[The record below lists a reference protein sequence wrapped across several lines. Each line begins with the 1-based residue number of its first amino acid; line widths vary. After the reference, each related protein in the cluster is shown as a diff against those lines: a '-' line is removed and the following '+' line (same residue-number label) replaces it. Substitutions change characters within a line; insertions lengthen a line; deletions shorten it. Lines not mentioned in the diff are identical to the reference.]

1 MAIKHIRVDER
12 LVHGQVASA
21 WSNTVQAN
29 RIMVIND
36 VANGDEFAKKML
48 RMATPSQIALSVLTI
63 EKAIT
68 RIEAGQYDND
78 RVMVVFKTISD
89 ALEARSRGFEFD
101 EINIGNC
108 SSKDNQTPIAKG
120 IYINSEDQ
128 EAIDSL
134 KSQGVKVTV
143 QMTPADGV
151 IKL

>member
-1 MAIKHIRVDER
+1 MAIRHIRVDER

-21 WSNTVQAN
+21 WSNTVEAN

-36 VANGDEFAKKML
+36 AANGDEFAKKML

-68 RIEAGQYDND
+68 RIGAGQYDND
-78 RVMVVFKTISD
+78 RVLVIFKSISD
-89 ALEARSRGFEFD
+89 ALEARNQGFKFEK
-101 EINIGNC
+101 INIGNS
-108 SSKDNQTPIAKG
+108 SSKDTQTPIAKG

-128 EAIDSL
+128 KAIDEL

-143 QMTPADGV
+143 QMTPADGT

>member
-36 VANGDEFAKKML
+36 AANADDFTKKML
-48 RMATPSQIALSVLTI
+48 RMATPSQIGLSVLTVQ
-63 EKAIT
+63 KAID
-68 RIEAGQYDND
+68 RVEAGQYDND
-78 RVMVVFKTISD
+78 NVMVVFKSIAD
-89 ALEARSRGFEFD
+89 ALDAYKQGFKFEK
-101 EINIGNC
+101 INIGNC
-108 SSKDNQTPIAKG
+108 SSKDNREPITKG

-128 EAIDSL
+128 LAIDKL
-134 KSQGVKVTV
+134 KAEGVAITV
-143 QMTPADGV
+143 QMTPADGI